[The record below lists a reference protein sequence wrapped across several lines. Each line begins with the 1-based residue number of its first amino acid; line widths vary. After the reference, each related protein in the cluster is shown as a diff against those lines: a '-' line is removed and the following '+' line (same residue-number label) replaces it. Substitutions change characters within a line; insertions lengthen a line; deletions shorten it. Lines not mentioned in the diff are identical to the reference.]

1 MYKNCLGRKTISYIK
16 ASILSIYSRQM
27 FFVVLV

>member
-1 MYKNCLGRKTISYIK
+1 MYKNCLGRKTISYNK
-16 ASILSIYSRQM
+16 TSILSIYSRQM